1 MLRKMQFFCGR
12 KQQDKKIYHIH
23 LKKKERERERD
34 RETVEM
40 FFFLLADNDA

>member
-1 MLRKMQFFCGR
+1 MLRKMQFLCGR

-23 LKKKERERERD
+23 LKKKERERD

>member
-1 MLRKMQFFCGR
+1 MQFLCGR
-12 KQQDKKIYHIH
+12 KQQDKKIYPIH